1 VSAVAEDLQPSI
13 RRHDEA
19 YDRKVAEL
27 NRHARGG
34 EKRAAHVELVDA
46 SAVKVEPIR
55 WLWPGWLARGKFH
68 LLAGAPGTGKTTI
81 AMHLAACVS
90 TGRALPSG
98 FCPRP
103 GNVLIW
109 SGEDGIADTLTPR
122 LIAAGADLAR
132 VHFVG
137 DVCENGERYPFDPAR
152 DVQKLGERIDGID
165 DVALLIVDP
174 LVSAVKGEGNANPEV
189 RRGLS
194 PLIEL
199 AAKIDAALLGIT
211 HYSKGTQG
219 RDPRER
225 VNGSIAYVA
234 AARIAFGTAV
244 QELGEGEAPQTI
256 MARIK
261 SNLGPD
267 GGGFRYALEQIE
279 LEEYIGVTASRIVW
293 GNRVDGTARE
303 LLSEPDQR
311 SAASRDDAADFLR
324 NLLADG
330 SRATNDVLREAKSA
344 GYSRDQMKRAKD
356 RIGVESVKVGMD
368 GGWVWRMPPRN
379 LNNCAPF
386 RSAAPFAPFD
396 EDALPSSD
404 NASEGSP

>member
-1 VSAVAEDLQPSI
+1 VSAAVDDLQPSI
-13 RRHDEA
+13 RRSDKAHA
-19 YDRKVAEL
+19 RNVAVL
-27 NRHARGG
+27 NRHVRNAS
-34 EKRAAHVELVDA
+34 HVELVDA
-46 SAVKVEPIR
+46 STVKVEPIR

-98 FCPRP
+98 FCPQR

-109 SGEDGIADTLTPR
+109 SGEDDIADTLAPR
-122 LIAAGADLAR
+122 LIAAGADLSR
-132 VHFVG
+132 VRFVG
-137 DVCENGERYPFDPAR
+137 DVRENGERYPFDPAR
-152 DVQKLGERIDGID
+152 DVQKLGGAITGID

-189 RRGLS
+189 RRGLA

-234 AARIAFGTAV
+234 AARIAFGTAI
-244 QELGEGEAPQTI
+244 QGAGEGEAPQTI

-267 GGGFRYALEQIE
+267 GGGFRYALEQTE
-279 LEEYIGVTASRIVW
+279 LQGYTGVTASRIVW
-293 GNRVDGTARE
+293 GDSVEGSARE

-311 SAASRDDAADFLR
+311 NDADCDDVADFLR
-324 NLLADG
+324 SLLAHG
-330 SRATNDVLREAKSA
+330 SRPVNEILSEAESA
-344 GYSRDQMKRAKD
+344 GYSRDQMKRAKR
-356 RIGVESVKVGMD
+356 RIGAKGAKVGMD
-368 GGWVWRMPPRN
+368 RGWVWGMPERHS
-379 LNNCAPF
+379 NNRAPF
-386 RSAAPFAPFD
+386 QSTAPFAPFD
-396 EDALPSSD
+396 EDALSSSND
-404 NASEGSP
+404 ASEGNA

>member
-1 VSAVAEDLQPSI
+1 LQPSI
-13 RRHDEA
+13 RRSDEA
-19 YDRKVAEL
+19 HARNVAVL
-27 NRHARGG
+27 NRHARNA
-34 EKRAAHVELVDA
+34 EKRASHVELVDA
-46 SAVKVEPIR
+46 SKVTVEPIR

-98 FCPRP
+98 FCPHR

-109 SGEDGIADTLTPR
+109 SGEDDIADTLAPR
-122 LIAAGADLAR
+122 LIAAGADLSR
-132 VHFVG
+132 VRFVG
-137 DVCENGERYPFDPAR
+137 DVRENGERFPFDPAR
-152 DVQKLGERIDGID
+152 DVQKLGEAIAGFD

-189 RRGLS
+189 RRGLA

-234 AARIAFGTAV
+234 AARIAFGTAI
-244 QELGEGEAPQTI
+244 QETGEGEAPQTI

-279 LEEYIGVTASRIVW
+279 LQGYVDVTASRVMW
-293 GNRVDGTARE
+293 GESVKGTARE
-303 LLSEPDQR
+303 LLSESDQR
-311 SAASRDDAADFLR
+311 TGAGDDAAEFLQS
-324 NLLADG
+324 LLAQG
-330 SRATNDVLREAKSA
+330 TRATNEILLEAKNA

-356 RIGVESVKVGMD
+356 RIGAESVKVGMD
-368 GGWVWRMPPRN
+368 GGWVWRMADRGRN
-379 LNNCAPF
+379 NGASPQLPTPF
-386 RSAAPFAPFD
+386 APFAPFG
-396 EDALPSSD
+396 EDALPSSRD
-404 NASEGSP
+404 ASEDVP